1 MSTTQSGE
9 TKQNYQQNH
18 EDDDG
23 NETSL
28 QKVQKMRD
36 NYKSKVGNYGEVL
49 DNSIGWGKATI
60 CGVVVNTQETII
72 IDDGNFQELVH
83 FRNLWRLKKN
93 KNEKKYN
100 NPANKNMIGKWNEGA
115 TSSAICMGNL
125 HHAFTNSEGKLYKNT
140 FDVSRY
146 IRTNKF
152 PSGLEEATQD
162 EIADFLYYQRLL
174 NPDYNLECKNG
185 TMIRWGNLCKHNTQ
199 KDINKLKTFLQAL
212 YTPEKFSGDIKFYN
226 FIKDTPDFE
235 TTPSPS
241 FIVKPFD
248 IKYGEEATDIKV
260 YVYDTDKGEEIHS
273 MGTQKTG
280 DSYTFKYEYIIQW
293 QILSPEAIAKDLKNF
308 GVSKEEHRV
317 GFDVYRSGRK
327 ITHKSMKWEL
337 STGMDRARGLRIRI
351 YFGPEADVTFKS
363 GSRKNL
369 TSDSWDYF
377 PESLTELLTAKFKD
391 LNKLV
396 GKNAKNKR
404 ETFIADMEILAS
416 QIPAMSLNK
425 VEIALEGAKSILQE
439 NYGKGKPISKKGT
452 NAYKSYENY
461 VSALTRAKRDFTG
474 AAAAAATADTET
486 VLDKLAA
493 AEAKAAA
500 APAEAPPA
508 ETKAAA
514 EAAAAPA
521 APAEAPPAETKAA
534 AEAAAAPAAPTGG
547 GGESK
552 SRDENYDSDDD
563 DSLELDDRIT
573 FLEQVEILCQ
583 NQKEVFPR
591 SREYISYFQTM
602 VKDERKQVI
611 AMQNSHQ

>member
-152 PSGLEEATQD
+152 PSGREEATQG

-273 MGTQKTG
+273 IVQKTG

-534 AEAAAAPAAPTGG
+534 AAPAPAAPAPAATRVEEAGSKETSD
-547 GGESK
+547 GEIVAPIVA
-552 SRDENYDSDDD
+552 EII
-563 DSLELDDRIT
+563 DRVDQRKKAIINL
-573 FLEQVEILCQ
+573 F
-583 NQKEVFPR
+583 NQKEQTVAEF
-591 SREYISYFQTM
+591 ISEIKS
-602 VKDERKQVI
+602 VLD
-611 AMQNSHQ
+611 